1 MHMGTAVTFENYG
14 WNFFHSNSKSFPWM
28 LKEGLLDEGHN
39 SAAQF
44 LLWQVVATSNPQAM
58 LIYYYIMRSD
68 EGRDGLLAFSKN
80 SFEFQKTTANF

>member
-1 MHMGTAVTFENYG
+1 MHMGSTAVTFENYG

-44 LLWQVVATSNPQAM
+44 RQVAYYRQPTSNV
-58 LIYYYIMRSD
+58 D
-68 EGRDGLLAFSKN
+68 LLLYH
-80 SFEFQKTTANF
+80 EIR